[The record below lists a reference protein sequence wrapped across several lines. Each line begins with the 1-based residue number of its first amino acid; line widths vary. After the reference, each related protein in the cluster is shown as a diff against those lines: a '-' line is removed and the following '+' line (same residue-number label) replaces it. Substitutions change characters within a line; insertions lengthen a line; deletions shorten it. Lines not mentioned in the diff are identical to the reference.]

1 MGMVGELVV
10 KGEGLV
16 VAVVVGGGGGAPL
29 FDATAAAAA
38 AAAAAV
44 AASFAFAA
52 AARAAAALGFKK
64 GRVGREEAAA
74 AMTPRGCKDDRMLR
88 LEEEE
93 ESMGAWNVEG
103 SGGARVEV
111 ATGVKGM
118 SSLGEST
125 PITCC
130 CCCCAV
136 VPPPRTAAMVL
147 GTSPSMAAVKAST
160 QESLGRLGGGSGE
173 DSPSTSPPRES

>member
-16 VAVVVGGGGGAPL
+16 GGGRAPV
-29 FDATAAAAA
+29 FDPATAAAAA

-64 GRVGREEAAA
+64 GSVGSEEAAA
-74 AMTPRGCKDDRMLR
+74 AMTPRGCKEERMLR

-93 ESMGAWNVEG
+93 ESMGAWKVEG
-103 SGGARVEV
+103 RGGAVERGGAPRVDV
-111 ATGVKGM
+111 GMGVKGM
-118 SSLGEST
+118 SSLGDST
-125 PITCC
+125 TCC
-130 CCCCAV
+130 TC
-136 VPPPRTAAMVL
+136 
-147 GTSPSMAAVKAST
+147 
-160 QESLGRLGGGSGE
+160 
-173 DSPSTSPPRES
+173 